1 METIIYIILT
11 IVLIII
17 LVILSKYN
25 QMIRSLNKVKKSS
38 ANIEIYLKKRFDLI
52 PNLVE
57 CVKGYSKHEKDTLEN
72 IISLRNSYDNHQK
85 LNIEEATEM
94 NNQLNKYLAIVENYP
109 DLKANSDYMNLQ
121 KELREIEDQLQRA
134 RSIYNEEATN
144 YNTATLLVPSNI
156 IAIIFDFKKVE
167 LFKIESKK
175 RENVKIAINK

>member
-25 QMIRSLNKVKKSS
+25 QMIRLLNKVKKSS

-72 IISLRNSYDNHQK
+72 IISLRNNYDNHQK

-109 DLKANSDYMNLQ
+109 ELKANEQYLSLQ
-121 KELREIEDQLQRA
+121 KQLNSIENELVYTRRT
-134 RSIYNEEATN
+134 YNEEVTK
-144 YNTATLLVPSNI
+144 YNTLIETVPSNI
-156 IAIIFDFKKVE
+156 VASMFAFKKAE
-167 LFKIESKK
+167 LFQIEEDN
-175 RENVKIAINK
+175 RENIKIKL